1 MTSRHLASRVP
12 GAHWA
17 RNAGAHLRW
26 VLRQS
31 RADSAD
37 RSGRP
42 FRYVH
47 PLVGRFVYHPLD
59 YLSRRV
65 FLHDNFEREELRFA
79 IDRAGAGGTI
89 LDVGANIGLYTAAC
103 AHAAGDR
110 GRLIALE
117 PGPVTFMKLAQTCA
131 LLELTNVSMLQVAAG
146 RTSGTVTFV
155 SGRSGRDVHQHV
167 ADARP
172 HVPGQGV
179 QVQST
184 RLDEASGPNVDAV
197 TLMKI
202 DVEGH
207 ELEVLAGAERIL
219 SNGLVQ
225 LIVEFNAAGLTAC
238 ATSTGQLWELL
249 ARTHQCRAVIAEDG
263 SGLPPAEASIA
274 SRGPDAVS
282 NTIWV
287 PHGTAS
293 RSPGLSF

>member
-1 MTSRHLASRVP
+1 MHFTSWVP
-12 GAHWA
+12 GTLWA

-31 RADSAD
+31 KADSAD

-47 PLVGRFVYHPLD
+47 PIVGSFVYHPSD

-79 IDRAGAGGTI
+79 IDRSRAGGTI
-89 LDVGANIGLYTAAC
+89 LDVGANIGLYTVAC

-117 PGPVTFMKLAQTCA
+117 PGPRTFRKLTETCA
-131 LLELTNVSMLQVAAG
+131 LLELTNVTLLQLAAG
-146 RTSGTVTFV
+146 RASGTALLV
-155 SGRSGRDVHQHV
+155 SDRSKRDVHQHLV
-167 ADARP
+167 DARP
-172 HVPGQGV
+172 HDPEGDV
-179 QVQST
+179 QVESR
-184 RLDEASGPNVDAV
+184 RLDDVCGPDADAV

-219 SNGLVQ
+219 TNGSVQ
-225 LIVEFNAAGLTAC
+225 VIVEFSAAALAAAGA
-238 ATSTGQLWELL
+238 SSERLWEFL
-249 ARTHQCRAVIAEDG
+249 ARTHRCIGTMGEDG
-263 SGLPPAEASIA
+263 APLVPTLANLTSC
-274 SRGPDAVS
+274 RPDVVF
-282 NTIWV
+282 NTLWV
-287 PHGTAS
+287 PLEIVAPS
-293 RSPGLSF
+293 RPC